1 MLYAA
6 KCYWPGVTERELE
19 RVADRAGRT
28 PGPRELQADVAYLG
42 ALLFTADDLVLCLF
56 EASSRAAVKRTS
68 ERLGIPCERVMGSV
82 WLGSHGVGAA
92 QQPPASPQRRQP

>member
-28 PGPRELQADVAYLG
+28 PAAREPQDDVAYLG

-56 EASSRAAVKRTS
+56 EASSRAAVTRTS
-68 ERLGIPCERVMGSV
+68 EQLGIPCERVMDPV
-82 WLGSHGVGAA
+82 WLG
-92 QQPPASPQRRQP
+92 PPGRWPVAKSCTPNQWRQA

>member
-28 PGPRELQADVAYLG
+28 PAAREPHDDVAYLG

-56 EASSRAAVKRTS
+56 EASSRAAVTRAS
-68 ERLGIPCERVMGSV
+68 EQLGIPCERVMDPV
-82 WLGSHGVGAA
+82 WLGSPSRALVARPCIPH
-92 QQPPASPQRRQP
+92 QWRQA